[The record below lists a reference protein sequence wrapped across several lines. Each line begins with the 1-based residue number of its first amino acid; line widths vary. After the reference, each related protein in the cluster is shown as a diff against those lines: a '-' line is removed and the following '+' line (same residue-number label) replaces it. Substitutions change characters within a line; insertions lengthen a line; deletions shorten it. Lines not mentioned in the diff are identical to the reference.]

1 MYRAAMKFSNVTVR
15 FPGLELSRPAFTRD
29 PLFWFV
35 ILGALC
41 FASYALVTGGKH
53 EVHVSR
59 AVQMQLVEDH
69 ELLLG
74 RKPNDAE
81 LARLLK
87 NYIDGEILFQ
97 ESLQQSMH
105 TGDLKTKQRLI
116 EKMRFLLTGAVN
128 DPTDVDLV
136 NFYAEHPEYYHTEP
150 KYSFVQTFFTQAPA
164 EQAGVLRR
172 LQAGERVA
180 GDEFWLGERLQAYDE
195 SMVRGVLG
203 QPFIEALRAARPGE
217 WTGPIQTPR
226 GWHYVRVE
234 SIAASKMMPFAE
246 IREQIAQDWLE
257 AQRTQSVAAKL
268 DVLRRKYDV
277 QIEQ

>member
-1 MYRAAMKFSNVTVR
+1 MAFT
-15 FPGLELSRPAFTRD
+15 RPAFTRD
-29 PLFWFV
+29 PLFWFF

-41 FASYALVTGGKH
+41 FAAYALATGGKR
-53 EVHVSR
+53 EVHVSQ
-59 AVQMQLVEDH
+59 AVQIRLAEDH

-74 RKPNDAE
+74 RKPNDQE

-87 NYIDGEILFQ
+87 NYVDGEILFL
-97 ESLQQSMH
+97 ESLQQDMH

-116 EKMRFLLTGAVN
+116 EKMRFLLTGAIA
-128 DPTDVDLV
+128 DPTDVELV

-150 KYSFVQTFFTQAPA
+150 KYNFVQAFFTQAPA
-164 EQAGVLRR
+164 EPADVLRR
-172 LQAGERVA
+172 LQTGEKVA
-180 GDEFWLGERLQAYDE
+180 SDEFWLGERLQAYDE

-203 QPFIEALRAARPGE
+203 QPFIDALRTAKLGE

-226 GWHYVRVE
+226 GWHYIRVE
-234 SIAASKMMPFAE
+234 SIDTSKMMPFAE

-257 AQRTQSVAAKL
+257 AQRTQSVTAKL

-277 QIEQ
+277 QIER